1 MKELLLSI
9 ISSLAFSGLLT
20 GALVFLAKSWISQ
33 RLKSAI
39 EHEYAEKL
47 EYYKTC
53 LKTEHDLALERLKTS
68 NAQNQAIQ
76 AAATASFT
84 ATHTMAQEKRLQTL
98 ETFWKATTQ
107 LRAKSAEAL
116 LPLFD
121 IVIVLPDQSD
131 HLLTNPNVSP
141 TLKELTTERVIKDF
155 SAPSEEVNNARLYAD
170 DYLFAL
176 FSAYRVITGRVAFQ
190 LLEWRKKGKIEDWA
204 ADSGIR
210 RLLRNVLSAQ
220 EMENFDKLKVNRL
233 NWLHNQIEQK
243 ILSHSAKIISGEASG
258 ELGLGQA
265 RRIAEAAAELDRAK
279 PGLDAN

>member
-53 LKTEHDLALERLKTS
+53 LKTEHDLALERLKAS

-84 ATHTMAQEKRLQTL
+84 ATHTRAQEKRLQAL

-107 LRAKSAEAL
+107 LRAKSSEAL

-121 IVIVLPDQSD
+121 IVLPDQYD
-131 HLLTNPNVSP
+131 HLLSNPNVSLA
-141 TLKELTTERVIKDF
+141 LK
-155 SAPSEEVNNARLYAD
+155 
-170 DYLFAL
+170 
-176 FSAYRVITGRVAFQ
+176 
-190 LLEWRKKGKIEDWA
+190 
-204 ADSGIR
+204 
-210 RLLRNVLSAQ
+210 
-220 EMENFDKLKVNRL
+220 
-233 NWLHNQIEQK
+233 
-243 ILSHSAKIISGEASG
+243 
-258 ELGLGQA
+258 
-265 RRIAEAAAELDRAK
+265 
-279 PGLDAN
+279 